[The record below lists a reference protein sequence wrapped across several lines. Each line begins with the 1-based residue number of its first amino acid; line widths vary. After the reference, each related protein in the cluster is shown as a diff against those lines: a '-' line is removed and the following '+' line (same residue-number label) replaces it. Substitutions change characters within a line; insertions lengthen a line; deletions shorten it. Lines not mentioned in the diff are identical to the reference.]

1 MISAESGTGRRGRR
15 EPLGAIYE
23 LLEQA
28 RNVEPV
34 EIARSGGQDPM
45 AELGQLI
52 EEARRQEAGPGGEA
66 MARLREQIEAARQ
79 LPEAEPYR
87 RPAGDPLEALKV
99 RISGDEPT
107 PPRSEAGQEPT
118 GERPASLAG
127 DERQV
132 GQALLD
138 ALERRPLPGPVRA
151 EAARRL
157 AALRQGAEGDEINA
171 IFELIVF
178 GESALER

>member
-1 MISAESGTGRRGRR
+1 MISAESGTGRGRR
-15 EPLGAIYE
+15 QEPLGAIYE

-34 EIARSGGQDPM
+34 EIARPGGRDPM

-66 MARLREQIEAARQ
+66 MARLREQIEEARH

-87 RPAGDPLEALKV
+87 RPAGDPLKALEA
-99 RISGDEPT
+99 RIGGDEPT
-107 PPRSEAGQEPT
+107 PPRSEAGQKPT
-118 GERPASLAG
+118 SERPASPAD

-157 AALRQGAEGDEINA
+157 AALRHGAEADEINA

-178 GESALER
+178 GKVALDR